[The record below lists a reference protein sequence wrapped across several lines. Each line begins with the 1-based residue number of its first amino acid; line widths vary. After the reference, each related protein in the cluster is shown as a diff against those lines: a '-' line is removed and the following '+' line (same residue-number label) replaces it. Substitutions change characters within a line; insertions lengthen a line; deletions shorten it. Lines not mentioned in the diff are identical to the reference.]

1 MRKIKKKDVRKI
13 LISSSSLD
21 LSILR
26 SRSDTTVFE
35 YEEMEDIE
43 LNSNVVGET
52 WKIRINSFKGK
63 SIFSLLFNI
72 PHWRTI
78 RGLLYVPEGVDE
90 VILKTANGDVEISG
104 VNLEKLEISSV
115 SGDLSMEDS
124 HLNEF
129 HMRSTSGNVKARN
142 TRIDNM
148 SFTSVSGDLSVDY
161 FPKDFGYLKI
171 NTVSGDVDIYV
182 EGGEEI
188 ILKKRSKFSDVK
200 SRIPVKMVDQIMGSG
215 VRRYVEFSS
224 VSGTLTVESRHDE
237 GKSFAGIEEYKILE
251 LLKYGK
257 ISRDF
262 AMELLM
268 NLGYSREDAE
278 NFLRENECDLNG
290 G

>member
-104 VNLEKLEISSV
+104 VNLKKMELSSV
-115 SGDLSMEDS
+115 SGDLSMENS
-124 HLNEF
+124 HLSEF
-129 HMRSTSGNVKARN
+129 HIRSTSGNVKARN

-268 NLGYSREDAE
+268 NLGYLREDAE